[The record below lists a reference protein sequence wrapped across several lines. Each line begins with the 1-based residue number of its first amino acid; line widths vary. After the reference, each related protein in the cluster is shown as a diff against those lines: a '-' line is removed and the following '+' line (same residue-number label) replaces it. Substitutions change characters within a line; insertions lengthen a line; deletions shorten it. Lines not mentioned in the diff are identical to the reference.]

1 MNKKWLPYALLL
13 PSVIIILIFNI
24 ISLIYTVYLSF
35 FDWNMV
41 KTNKEFVGLDN
52 YIELFTNTKF
62 YMIIG
67 QTFICLYCLTSCI

>member
-24 ISLIYTVYLSF
+24 IPLIYTVYLRF

-41 KTNKEFVGLDN
+41 KTHKEFVGLNN
-52 YIELFTNTKF
+52 YIDLFTDPKF
-62 YMIIG
+62 YMIIV
-67 QTFICLYCLTSCI
+67 QTFAYIALLIV